1 MPVSADLNNGSVLGV
16 AAEDPVR
23 QAFAKKL
30 APIRANA
37 IPPLKPGEPYNLGK
51 AASAKGSDVMW
62 TEIAEMYAE
71 LARITNDEFLA
82 ELANELATL
91 R

>member
-23 QAFAKKL
+23 RAFADKL
-30 APIRANA
+30 RITRGA
-37 IPPLKPGEPYNLGK
+37 KGEPYNLGK

-71 LARITNDEFLA
+71 LARVTNDEFLA

>member
-1 MPVSADLNNGSVLGV
+1 
-16 AAEDPVR
+16 
-23 QAFAKKL
+23 
-30 APIRANA
+30 
-37 IPPLKPGEPYNLGK
+37 
-51 AASAKGSDVMW
+51 MW

-71 LARITNDEFLA
+71 LARVTNDEFLA